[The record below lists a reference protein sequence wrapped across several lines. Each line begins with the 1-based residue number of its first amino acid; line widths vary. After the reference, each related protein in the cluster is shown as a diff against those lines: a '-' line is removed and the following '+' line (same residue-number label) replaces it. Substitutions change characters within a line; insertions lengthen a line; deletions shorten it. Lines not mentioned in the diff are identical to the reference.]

1 VPEIDTDGIDAVI
14 FDLDG
19 VITRTASVHEAS
31 WERLF
36 NEYLQER
43 SDRTGEPFERFGSAD
58 YLEYVD
64 GKPRYDGV
72 RSFLESRGIDLP
84 WGGPEDSPDTETV
97 CGLGNRKNDYF
108 LDRLRRHGAEPYETS
123 VAFVRELQRQGVAT
137 ALISSSRNVR
147 DVLKAAGLSELFSVV
162 VDGVLAGE
170 LGLPGKPHPAVFH
183 EAAAR
188 LGAEPRR
195 AAIVEDA
202 QSGVQAGRDGE
213 FQVVVG
219 VDRGGNAEELAMG
232 GATVVVSDLAELSV
246 KPAARTP
253 RGDLPSAADWF
264 GEIRRRLQ
272 GLEPAVFLDY
282 DGVLTPIVQHPD
294 LAVLSDET
302 RQILADL
309 ASVLTVAVVSGRDV
323 ADVRDKVRLPGIYYA
338 GSHGFDIISPTGE
351 PVIDERLERFQEYLA
366 PLDKATDML
375 ERELRDVEGSQVERK
390 RFAIAV
396 HYRRVRE
403 PDLERVEAAVRETA
417 PHVPLLRVTTGK
429 KIFEFRP
436 DFDWDKG
443 HALHWLQRELD
454 LDRPDVTPLYL
465 GDDTT
470 DEDAFRVIRKQGIG
484 IVVGRDG
491 EDSHARYAL
500 EDTDEV
506 AAFLGRLA
514 REHNG

>member
-1 VPEIDTDGIDAVI
+1 
-14 FDLDG
+14 
-19 VITRTASVHEAS
+19 
-31 WERLF
+31 
-36 NEYLQER
+36 
-43 SDRTGEPFERFGSAD
+43 
-58 YLEYVD
+58 
-64 GKPRYDGV
+64 
-72 RSFLESRGIDLP
+72 
-84 WGGPEDSPDTETV
+84 
-97 CGLGNRKNDYF
+97 
-108 LDRLRRHGAEPYETS
+108 
-123 VAFVRELQRQGVAT
+123 
-137 ALISSSRNVR
+137 
-147 DVLKAAGLSELFSVV
+147 
-162 VDGVLAGE
+162 
-170 LGLPGKPHPAVFH
+170 
-183 EAAAR
+183 
-188 LGAEPRR
+188 
-195 AAIVEDA
+195 VEDA

-219 VDRGGNAEELAMG
+219 VDRGGNAEELATG

-246 KPAARTP
+246 KPASRTP
-253 RGDLPSAADWF
+253 RGDLPSAADRF
-264 GEIRRRLQ
+264 GEIHRRLQ
-272 GLEPAVFLDY
+272 GVEPAVFLDY

-323 ADVRDKVRLPGIYYA
+323 ADVREKVRLPGIYYA

-351 PVIDERLERFQEYLA
+351 PVIDERLERFQQYLA
-366 PLDKATDML
+366 PLDTATDKL
-375 ERELRDVEGSQVERK
+375 ERELHEVEGSQVERK

-403 PDLERVEAAVRETA
+403 ADLERVEAAVWETA

-443 HALHWLQRELD
+443 HALLWLQRELG

-514 REHNG
+514 QEHKE